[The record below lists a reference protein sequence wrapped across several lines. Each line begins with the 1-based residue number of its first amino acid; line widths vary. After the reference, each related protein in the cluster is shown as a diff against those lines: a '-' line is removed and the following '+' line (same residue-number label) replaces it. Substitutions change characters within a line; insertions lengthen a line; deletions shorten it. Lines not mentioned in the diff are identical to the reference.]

1 MRIAKYRLGAG
12 LALAVIASMASAHV
26 TVVPK
31 SSSPGAW
38 EKYDLR
44 MPNEKKIDTIAL
56 EVRFPANLRVVS
68 FQDEPGWTV
77 KPAYDAAGKITGARW
92 TGKLPPERFVEF
104 GLIAVNPKEE
114 GDLVWSATQTYADGT
129 VVDWSGPE
137 GSKTPAPRVVVKPA
151 GH

>member
-1 MRIAKYRLGAG
+1 MIG
-12 LALAVIASMASAHV
+12 LALAAIASAATAHV

-77 KPAYDAAGKITGARW
+77 KPAYDAAGKITGAQW
-92 TGKLPPERFVEF
+92 TGRLPPEQFVEF
-104 GLIAVNPKEE
+104 GLVAVNPKEG
-114 GDLVWSATQTYADGT
+114 GDIVWSASQTYADGS

-137 GSKTPAPRVVVKPA
+137 GSKTPAPKVALKPA
-151 GH
+151 EH